1 LNPLR
6 YHTYWQ
12 QQNDDLEEAENKT
25 TTRMEFHMLPRRPL
39 QDRPC
44 KPGTVDKVAASI
56 NKTDERLH
64 DYFFMGGMLLRWL
77 MLCQA
82 LPETTEASWVFDAFP
97 DGAFWKQAVEKH
109 GLQVL
114 NVVHN
119 TTIPLCKN
127 YHGCGHTISDPWFLC
142 RHCNWRVALFA
153 LLTCWTNRTPSPWIG
168 PWRGLLLGGPNSSSF
183 GSCLCLGTSSLLVIG

>member
-1 LNPLR
+1 MNVNSFGAYGPWGFGQQRFSNEHWVGSHPSVVPCDLNPLR
-6 YHTYWQ
+6 YYTYWQ

-25 TTRMEFHMLPRRPL
+25 TTSVEFHMLPRRPL

-56 NKTDERLH
+56 NKTDERLY

-127 YHGCGHTISDPWFLC
+127 YHGCGHTISDP
-142 RHCNWRVALFA
+142 
-153 LLTCWTNRTPSPWIG
+153 
-168 PWRGLLLGGPNSSSF
+168 
-183 GSCLCLGTSSLLVIG
+183 